1 MNLRIMEGCV
11 VTAVL
16 LLCAIGI
23 PAHANTITV
32 ANANDSGP
40 GSLRQALAQA
50 NDGDTID
57 FDPSLNGQTIALT
70 SAELAVD
77 KSVIISGPGPQF
89 LTISISGIQFTRIFH
104 VMPGQTV
111 TIDSLTI
118 GNTSFD
124 DCTGGI
130 LNDRAT
136 LTITNC
142 VVEQNCAGNG
152 GGVDNDASEGTAT
165 LTVLNSSVNFNWLF
179 PYGLGGGIRN
189 NHGVLMIVSSEISGN
204 SATSKGEP
212 DGSVGGGI
220 YSIGG
225 TLEVTNS
232 NISGNHVNVG
242 GGGIYG
248 SGTITNSTISG
259 NSASPAVVGYAGVGG
274 GIWTQG
280 VLTLNNCT
288 VSNNVAEFEGG
299 GVVNFGT
306 LRVTSC
312 TVSGNMAQ
320 GKHTR
325 SPLGGGIDNYSD
337 SASLEIS
344 NSTITNN
351 LAGGGGG
358 GVYNRGGHGTISY
371 STLSGNT
378 GVNGGALLNR
388 ATLEI
393 RNSILNSGDFG
404 PNIFND
410 GGTIT
415 SHGYNLS
422 SDDGSGYLSG
432 PGDQMNTDPLL
443 GPLQDNGGP
452 TFTHELLPGS
462 PAIDAGDPNFTPP
475 PLYDQRGPGFDRVAD
490 GPIDIGSFELQGLTS
505 SPTPTPTP
513 TVTPT
518 PTPTPT
524 PSVTPTPRATPTPRP
539 RPTPAV
545 RPTPPPSAGR

>member
-1 MNLRIMEGCV
+1 VNVKIVRIPFV
-11 VTAVL
+11 AAL
-16 LLCAIGI
+16 LLACAIGI
-23 PAHANTITV
+23 AAHSNTITV
-32 ANANDSGP
+32 TDTNDSGP
-40 GSLRQALAQA
+40 GSLRQALAEA

-57 FDPSLNGQTIALT
+57 FDPSLNGQTITLT
-70 SAELAVD
+70 SAELAVN
-77 KSVIISGPGPQF
+77 KSVMIRGPGPDL

-104 VMPGQTV
+104 VMPGKSV

-118 GNTSFD
+118 GDTSFG

-130 LNDRAT
+130 LNDGAT
-136 LTITNC
+136 LTISNC
-142 VVEQNCAGNG
+142 VVQQNCAGNG
-152 GGVDNDASEGTAT
+152 GGVDNDAGDGTAT
-165 LTVLNSSVNFNWLF
+165 LTVLNSSVNYNWLF

-189 NHGVLMIVSSEISGN
+189 NNGALIIVSSEISGN
-204 SATSKGEP
+204 TATSKGEP
-212 DGSVGGGI
+212 DGSIGGGI
-220 YSIGG
+220 YSVGG

-232 NISGNHVNVG
+232 TISGNHVNVG

-259 NSASPAVVGYAGVGG
+259 NSATPFIGNAGVGG

-280 VLTLNNCT
+280 VLTLSGCT
-288 VSNNVAEFEGG
+288 VSNNVVELEGG
-299 GVVNFGT
+299 GVLNFGT
-306 LRVTSC
+306 LTITSC
-312 TVSGNMAQ
+312 TLSGNTAQ
-320 GKHTR
+320 GKHIP
-325 SPLGGGIDNYSD
+325 SPQGGGIDNYSD
-337 SASLEIS
+337 SAWLEIS

-358 GVYNRGGHGTISY
+358 GIYNRAGHGTISY
-371 STLSGNT
+371 STLSGNS
-378 GVNGGALLNR
+378 GANGGAILNR
-388 ATLEI
+388 TTFEI

-432 PGDQMNTDPLL
+432 SGDQINTDPLL

-475 PLYDQRGPGFDRVAD
+475 PLYDQRGPGFDRVVD
-490 GPIDIGSFELQGLTS
+490 GRIDIGAFEAQGVTP

-513 TVTPT
+513 TITPT
-518 PTPTPT
+518 ATPVVS
-524 PSVTPTPRATPTPRP
+524 PSPAPRPTPTPRP
-539 RPTPAV
+539 RPTPLA
-545 RPTPPPSAGR
+545 RPTPR